1 MKRFIAAVLILSLT
15 VIVSVSVYFLVCHRI
30 DDITDFMK
38 SDRDATV
45 KSMKIDPERTA
56 LSVNEWNKNEKLL
69 VSLLTHHELE
79 EVEIGIRCL
88 ENYSEQNLVEEYI
101 ETLNECI
108 NHLEHIKETELP
120 DIKNIF

>member
-1 MKRFIAAVLILSLT
+1 MKRLIAAILILSFT
-15 VIVSVSVYFLVCHRI
+15 IIVSVSVYFVICNKI
-30 DDITDFMK
+30 DAIINIMEN
-38 SDRDATV
+38 DRDETART
-45 KSMKIDPERTA
+45 MKIDQERTRLCIA
-56 LSVNEWNKNEKLL
+56 EWNKNEKLL
-69 VSLLTHHELE
+69 VSLLTHYELE

-88 ENYSEQNLVEEYI
+88 ENYSEQKLAEEYL